1 MEGAEALL
9 ARVAAVAVAFACAL
23 ELLSEC
29 LYSAA
34 RALLAAAATLG
45 LGEARADAFGTASRR
60 ASTAARVSGSK
71 ASREAA
77 GGEALALSSSS
88 LAPAETAAG
97 SGGGGHAAAFA
108 FPPFPVAFA
117 AARDLVTL
125 AASSAAAEG
134 FVVPAILH
142 VSGERARE
150 TGEEEEKGVALKCE
164 SELAGEEKEIITLRD
179 IDERGGKQ
187 GKKKVFCAKQK

>member
-77 GGEALALSSSS
+77 GGEALALSSS
-88 LAPAETAAG
+88 LAPVETAAG

-187 GKKKVFCAKQK
+187 GKKKLFCAKQK